1 MLHDFSVFDP
11 EDVHGSL
18 APVLR
23 VQFNMVVD
31 EHQVPVRPQMLDF
44 RGAFWEFFQE
54 SGNAFFESLF
64 SIFEPGT
71 VLDIGIAR
79 QFVNDGC
86 VMLVED
92 LVPEI
97 GSQLLVVFELG
108 SSSCCSL
115 WE

>member
-1 MLHDFSVFDP
+1 MGGALVGIKSCCLGLSPGNSSFLKHGIAVFRFFRDILDHVPVLHDFSVFDP

-64 SIFEPGT
+64 PSLNPG
-71 VLDIGIAR
+71 LCWI
-79 QFVNDGC
+79 
-86 VMLVED
+86 
-92 LVPEI
+92 
-97 GSQLLVVFELG
+97 
-108 SSSCCSL
+108 
-115 WE
+115 